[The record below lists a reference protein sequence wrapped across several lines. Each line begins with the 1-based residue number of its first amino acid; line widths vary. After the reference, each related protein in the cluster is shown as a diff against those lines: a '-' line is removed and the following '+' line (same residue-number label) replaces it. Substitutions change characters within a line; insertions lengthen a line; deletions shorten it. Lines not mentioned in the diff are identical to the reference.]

1 MLIFSF
7 YEILSL
13 KFNYLILVDF
23 FIFFVTTTFSLSAIN
38 TFIDI
43 NKVPLNKVF
52 LFIFTTNCAKLKEI
66 ILLIKFSSNF

>member
-13 KFNYLILVDF
+13 EFNYLILVDF

-52 LFIFTTNCAKLKEI
+52 LFIFITNCAKLKEI